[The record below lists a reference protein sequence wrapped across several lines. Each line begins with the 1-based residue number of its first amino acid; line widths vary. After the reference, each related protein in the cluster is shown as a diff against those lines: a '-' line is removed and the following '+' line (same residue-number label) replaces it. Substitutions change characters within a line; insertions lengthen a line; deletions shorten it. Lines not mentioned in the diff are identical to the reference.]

1 MERGLNV
8 LEKAAGVDRPTASKT
23 LRSAHNQVA
32 IALIML
38 KTGLGRVQAGKRLKS
53 VKGNVRQ
60 AIAQGRLK

>member
-1 MERGLNV
+1 
-8 LEKAAGVDRPTASKT
+8 
-23 LRSAHNQVA
+23 
-32 IALIML
+32 ML